1 MMGNRKRKTED
12 LVLLGYPGISGSR
25 FLWKKWEERAGQDSS
40 IFSPRYVREERRR
53 IEKLPVLF
61 WHADKRSFSARN
73 ILLFT
78 DLARQGEPIP
88 LYEKDMQ
95 AKENAGEIERGEVE
109 SLFPAL
115 FERFSVQE
123 VYPLGAG
130 GILSGLWYIGGEG
143 LSFSYEKIFF
153 LQSTIEL
160 CEAFQESP
168 YTLDSEG
175 AFLLRMESGEDFS
188 DFARERGSA
197 AARIGTFQ
205 EGRKRMRKDA
215 YGESY
220 LYRPDEES
228 MEK

>member
-1 MMGNRKRKTED
+1 M
-12 LVLLGYPGISGSR
+12 
-25 FLWKKWEERAGQDSS
+25 
-40 IFSPRYVREERRR
+40 
-53 IEKLPVLF
+53 
-61 WHADKRSFSARN
+61 
-73 ILLFT
+73 LFT
-78 DLARQGEPIP
+78 NPARQGEPTP
-88 LYEKDMQ
+88 LYEKDVQ

-109 SLFPAL
+109 ILFPAL

-188 DFARERGSA
+188 DFARERGIA